1 MSSESNQNGEYENEG
16 VTNVVNESE
25 YVYEQESVDDGTYL
39 YEEDFNNLHANKQES
54 VDECTY
60 VYDEGS
66 KKSNTTDPSINKQKP
81 GHQRGTSGLYD
92 EIDYNLDPRI
102 KDAPR
107 TQNNEN
113 VPKDTKEIGGNSRKK
128 KIIIGCVIGSLLI
141 GAITGGLS
149 LALPGL

>member
-1 MSSESNQNGEYENEG
+1 MSSESKQNGEYENEG

-39 YEEDFNNLHANKQES
+39 YEEDFNSLHANKQES

-81 GHQRGTSGLYD
+81 GHQRGTAGLYD

-107 TQNNEN
+107 IQNNEN

>member
-81 GHQRGTSGLYD
+81 GHQRGTAGLYD

-107 TQNNEN
+107 IQNNEN